1 MTPAVHKIG
10 RINQR
15 ANMEGIHNGEEE
27 SISLSSGLPEIWKQH
42 VTQLATHIPVRST
55 QVTHSGQSVGI
66 SILPKLIWS
75 FLFFFFLL
83 DMWISLC
90 GFNTM
95 VEPQLLLLLISKTS
109 YGNNHSLLLYTISC
123 LIFVSY
129 L

>member
-15 ANMEGIHNGEEE
+15 ANVEGVHNGEEE

-75 FLFFFFLL
+75 FLFFFFPFRYV
-83 DMWISLC
+83 DFTVWIQHY
-90 GFNTM
+90 GRT
-95 VEPQLLLLLISKTS
+95 PTS
-109 YGNNHSLLLYTISC
+109 PSPYIKNFLW
-123 LIFVSY
+123 
-129 L
+129 